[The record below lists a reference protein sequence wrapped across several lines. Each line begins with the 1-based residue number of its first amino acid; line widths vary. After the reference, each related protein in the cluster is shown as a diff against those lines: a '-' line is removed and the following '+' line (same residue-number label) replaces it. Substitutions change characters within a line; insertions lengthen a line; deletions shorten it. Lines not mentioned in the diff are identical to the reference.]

1 MIGYVRD
8 KVVVENRAVNFKIVW
23 MFLEKFIQLFNSSGN
38 GVNKGST

>member
-23 MFLEKFIQLFNSSGN
+23 MFLEKFIQLFNNSGN